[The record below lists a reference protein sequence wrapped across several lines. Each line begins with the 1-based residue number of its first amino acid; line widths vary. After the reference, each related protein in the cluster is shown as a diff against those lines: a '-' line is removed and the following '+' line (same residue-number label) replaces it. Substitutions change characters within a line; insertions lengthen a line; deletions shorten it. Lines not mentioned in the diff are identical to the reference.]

1 MSKARATDSATIS
14 ELRLLL
20 DIPEDE
26 PIFGFNEYARILTKS
41 IIGTYPQFTMGIFG
55 KWGTG
60 KSTLLK
66 RIEHLLKTS
75 HADKAMTV
83 SFDAWRY
90 HHEEHMI
97 LPIVD
102 TIAENL
108 VSGDSYWRKLGE
120 DIRRLALSILSAISL
135 KTPYVDLEGE
145 KALNKWQ
152 TKNKLRSDYINWL
165 RELQKALDTA
175 RTSDPDRRIVIMIDD
190 LDRCLPSKV
199 IDVLESI
206 KVMLDVPGFIFVL
219 ALDESTIIKAVDNYY
234 GPGYG
239 ISSKDYVKK
248 LVQVEFRLPPLRVS
262 DITEYTRMLQ
272 SSTCNR
278 DMQVSHVLSQ
288 MVPMVAGDNPREVK
302 RFINSVLLATDIMKN
317 MNVQVSADQQVVFMA
332 MEFRWPGISR
342 AIVSDESLRK
352 GMIELFNAKSSSRE
366 PSLSEKEVKNIEI
379 ILENNPGLERFL
391 TKTPGNELLHMS
403 AKKFK
408 ELAHYTSL
416 TRERK
421 AAHTEDLIYMVMSEL
436 TDRERRVLILR
447 FGMED
452 GTIRTL
458 KEVGL
463 EFNLSAERIRQI
475 EAKALRRLRHPS
487 RSGRL
492 RALLSSMDELDNSSQ
507 YILKA
512 IFGSAW
518 QDYLI
523 VQQ

>member
-1 MSKARATDSATIS
+1 
-14 ELRLLL
+14 
-20 DIPEDE
+20 
-26 PIFGFNEYARILTKS
+26 
-41 IIGTYPQFTMGIFG
+41 
-55 KWGTG
+55 
-60 KSTLLK
+60 
-66 RIEHLLKTS
+66 
-75 HADKAMTV
+75 
-83 SFDAWRY
+83 
-90 HHEEHMI
+90 
-97 LPIVD
+97 
-102 TIAENL
+102 
-108 VSGDSYWRKLGE
+108 
-120 DIRRLALSILSAISL
+120 
-135 KTPYVDLEGE
+135 
-145 KALNKWQ
+145 
-152 TKNKLRSDYINWL
+152 
-165 RELQKALDTA
+165 
-175 RTSDPDRRIVIMIDD
+175 
-190 LDRCLPSKV
+190 
-199 IDVLESI
+199 
-206 KVMLDVPGFIFVL
+206 
-219 ALDESTIIKAVDNYY
+219 
-234 GPGYG
+234 
-239 ISSKDYVKK
+239 
-248 LVQVEFRLPPLRVS
+248 
-262 DITEYTRMLQ
+262 
-272 SSTCNR
+272 
-278 DMQVSHVLSQ
+278 